1 MSAPAVECHNC
12 GLPDYPAVIE
22 VGKPYVCAHCRR
34 FAAAAARRERVRKA
48 VEEALRAMPWN
59 DIGFFEIGGVLEE
72 LDYPA
77 LAQIATDAAL
87 AALDNEPEA

>member
-1 MSAPAVECHNC
+1 MNTPAVECHNC

-48 VEEALRAMPWN
+48 VERAMPS
-59 DIGFFEIGGVLEE
+59 GGWLQETI
-72 LDYPA
+72 DN
-77 LAQIATDAAL
+77 ITDAAL
-87 AALDNEPEA
+87 AAMDSDGGVE